1 MDKEYNL
8 KKYLS
13 SHTKEENYKL
23 GLKFGEYLRN
33 IHQNKAKNNIN
44 SYDLFNTKSNYLFY
58 RHGLSD
64 DIGDNDYILVD
75 FINQN
80 KHLTK
85 NIESKR
91 IIGQVNFENILLDDD
106 NNFLIINKENFLYGD
121 PTFDFTNINKIS
133 KISEDFSKACYKSYF
148 LDKKAPIKF
157 FRLLAMYQAYIVLED
172 IVNKRDG
179 SDRYLTDDEFEYLV
193 KTYDHFNNIIPRRI
207 KESN

>member
-1 MDKEYNL
+1 MDKESNI

-13 SHTKEENYKL
+13 NHSKEENYKL
-23 GLKFGEYLRN
+23 GLEFGKYLKK
-33 IHQNKAKNNIN
+33 IHENKSKDGIN
-44 SYDLFNTKSNYLFY
+44 SYELFNTKSNYLFY

-75 FINQN
+75 CINQN

-106 NNFLIINKENFLYGD
+106 NNFLIKDNDNFHYGD
-121 PTFDFTNINKIS
+121 PAFDFTNINKIS
-133 KISEDFSKACYKSYF
+133 KVSKEFSKACYKSYF

-157 FRLLAMYQAYIVLED
+157 FRLLSMYQAYIILED
-172 IVNKRDG
+172 IVNKRDK
-179 SDRYLTDDEFEYLV
+179 SNRYLTDDEFEYLLN
-193 KTYDHFNNIIPRRI
+193 TYDYFNNVIPI
-207 KESN
+207 WI